1 MASDNRMFG
10 GQSTQPDPEL
20 QARNIGL
27 LESFIDQYYG
37 RFKDVPDGKG
47 GTTREFVPPTEGIQD
62 LPAIQAAPAD
72 YFTNEASLG
81 LGRELREGRG
91 IGGYKNYLDMGI
103 DDVAQ
108 ARPLFREGIQALRD
122 SNKAYDPSDV
132 QRYMDPYQQQVVD
145 ATMKEMNRQGNV
157 ARTQAAAGAVG
168 AGAFGSTREGVQR
181 AELDRGLAD
190 VKSRALADLYSK
202 GYSQALDASRQDFAN
217 QQARQANMASGLGQF
232 GQGFQGLGQSLQ
244 NTAQNVQGQG
254 LSDYQAFFDA
264 GNLRRNVKQQELEA
278 NRQNQLNQ
286 MMMPY
291 QRFGF
296 LQDAFNKVPTG
307 MSTMT
312 SSTTPGT
319 NPLLQMLGT
328 GANIAFSGA
337 ALKSTFPNLNLG
349 FGTSGTEG

>member
-1 MASDNRMFG
+1 MADISYA
-10 GQSTQPDPEL
+10 GQSTQPDPNL
-20 QARNIGL
+20 QAKQIGL
-27 LESFIDQYYG
+27 LEGFQDMYYG
-37 RFKDVPDGKG
+37 RYEKLPDG
-47 GTTREFVPPTEGIQD
+47 TVRFIEPTAGQEV
-62 LPAIQAAPAD
+62 LPAIEAAPAD
-72 YFTNEASLG
+72 YFTNEASLD
-81 LGRELREGRG
+81 LGQELREGRG

-145 ATMKEMNRQGNV
+145 ATMKEMNRQGNI

-190 VKSRALADLYSK
+190 VKSRALADLYSR

-217 QQARQANMASGLGQF
+217 QQARQANLASGLGQF

-254 LSDYQAFFDA
+254 LADYQAFFDA
-264 GNLRRNVKQQELEA
+264 GNLRRNINQQQLEA
-278 NRQNQLNQ
+278 DRATEMNRL
-286 MMMPY
+286 MYPY
-291 QRFGF
+291 QKFGF
-296 LQDAFNKVPTG
+296 MQDAMNKVPTG
-307 MSTMT
+307 MSTLT
-312 SSTTPGT
+312 SSTTPGS

-337 ALKSTFPNLNLG
+337 ALKSAFPDMNLNP
-349 FGTSGTEG
+349 FSSNS

>member
-1 MASDNRMFG
+1 MYA
-10 GQSTQPDPEL
+10 GQATQPDPDL
-20 QARNIGL
+20 QAMQIGL
-27 LESFIDQYYG
+27 LKSFMDQYYG
-37 RFKDVPDGKG
+37 SYRDVPDGQG
-47 GTTREFVPPTEGIQD
+47 GTKREFVPPTEGVEQ
-62 LPAIQAAPAD
+62 LPAIKAAPTD
-72 YFTNEASLG
+72 DLTRASG
-81 LGRELREGRG
+81 LNLERELREGRG

-103 DDVAQ
+103 DDVAK

-132 QRYMDPYQQQVVD
+132 QRYMDPYQQEVVD
-145 ATMKEMNRQGNV
+145 ATMKEMNRQGNI

-190 VKSRALADLYSK
+190 VKSRALADLYSR

-217 QQARQANMASGLGQF
+217 QQARQANLASGLGQF

-254 LSDYQAFFDA
+254 LADYQAFFDA
-264 GNLRRNVKQQELEA
+264 GNLRRNIKQQELEA
-278 NRQNQLNQ
+278 DRQNKLNQ
-286 MMMPY
+286 MMYPY
-291 QRFGF
+291 QKFGF

-307 MSTMT
+307 MSTLT
-312 SSTTPGT
+312 SSTTPGS

-337 ALKSTFPNLNLG
+337 ALKSQFPEMNLNP
-349 FGTSGTEG
+349 FSSNS